1 MTNASHSY
9 ENIKLED
16 HKGESNSKKPSRKQG
31 HKVEKIKD
39 YDNGDIDIDEKIHME
54 NPYGDLYLNVKAM
67 KEISISNLW
76 NIIVENSTNENDGFK
91 KEYAVSLMIY
101 IKLVFEVSALY
112 LIISSLKWYI
122 KSTKK
127 ILKSKDKQIRCVT
140 A

>member
-54 NPYGDLYLNVKAM
+54 NPYRDLYLNVKAM

-101 IKLVFEVSALY
+101 IKLVFEILFTLSFHRWNG
-112 LIISSLKWYI
+112 ILKVQ
-122 KSTKK
+122 KK